1 MELKDQEKQI
11 IKDFIQ
17 ALGELWQ
24 LEPYQVVR
32 KIGRCLNMHDS
43 IVIIKML
50 YEIIR
55 ESE

>member
-55 ESE
+55 EE